1 MRSGPIT
8 VVTPPSAGD
17 PVVTL
22 AEAKLHLRVS
32 HSTEDA
38 LIAALVAAATEHAQ
52 TETRRQLVTA
62 TLRMDLDCFP
72 ADGVLELHR
81 TPVQAVSG
89 ITYVDDA
96 GATQTLAPAD
106 YVVDTASAPA
116 RVVLADGSVWPTTDV
131 RPNAVSVTF
140 TAGYGAAAAVPA
152 GIKAWMLLQVGALY
166 RNREAFATGLSVAEL
181 PASFA
186 DRLLDPYRVWV
197 A

>member
-1 MRSGPIT
+1 MLMGPIT
-8 VVTPPSAGD
+8 VVTPPDAGD
-17 PVVTL
+17 PVLTL
-22 AEAKLHLRVS
+22 AQAKLHLRVS
-32 HSTEDA
+32 HSGEDA

-62 TLRMDLDCFP
+62 TLRMTVDAFP
-72 ADGVLELHR
+72 ACGVIALHR
-81 TPVQAVSG
+81 TPVQAITG
-89 ITYVDDA
+89 ITYVDQA
-96 GATQTLAPAD
+96 GDTQTLAPAN

-116 RVVLADGSVWPTTDV
+116 RVVRADAAVWPSTEP
-131 RPNAVSVTF
+131 RPNAVAITF
-140 TAGYGAAAAVPA
+140 TAGYGAAAAVPD

-181 PASFA
+181 PAAFA